1 MASIYESA
9 LTKAVSDLE
18 SRGYTVQTE
27 LSPSSK
33 SPLRADILGWGV
45 DSNGVLRPIVGVE
58 ILSPEKMGEKDLS
71 NSRRQLKMV
80 RDYFG
85 TKTHFIYDGKTWLE
99 LSENFLEFN
108 VSSGPVSMSGIESS
122 HVTDINS
129 ITNLIEIP
137 FWQSVE
143 RLRNDMPVESG
154 ALIAIEELLKDPRIT
169 DDAVYLT
176 SHPAIGLDP
185 DSLIKACLGLIERT
199 LGRNAQFSSPRN
211 VIDFLF
217 NLISPQSF
225 IGSFIDPF
233 SGSGATLRE
242 FVLRSKLNNSSIGHV
257 EGIEI
262 NSRIAVISRL
272 FNSLIDTGIK
282 VTTGDSITATKEL
295 FDVSVSIPP
304 LGIRRN
310 SSVET
315 PFGPTLNGDLIA
327 LFQIATSLKP
337 NGVAAC
343 LVAPGW
349 TWQVSREAIEF
360 RNWLSTNFHVVALI
374 SMPAVL
380 KATGIKPVAL
390 IIRNSAPGETIV
402 GTMGED
408 WLEQSQPQG
417 ELFQQIQAS
426 LKI

>member
-9 LTKAVSDLE
+9 LMKAVSDLE

-27 LSPSSK
+27 PSPSPK
-33 SPLRADILGWGV
+33 SPLRGDILGWGV
-45 DSNGVLRPIVGVE
+45 DSTGVLRPLVGVE
-58 ILSPEKMGEKDLS
+58 ILSPDKMREKDIS
-71 NSRRQLKMV
+71 NSRRQLKMLH
-80 RDYFG
+80 DYFG
-85 TKTHFIYDGKTWLE
+85 TKTNFIYDGEKWLE

-108 VSSGPVSMSGIESS
+108 VSSGPVSMFGIESS
-122 HVTDINS
+122 CVIDVKS
-129 ITNLIEIP
+129 ITNLIEVP

-143 RLRNDMPVESG
+143 RLRNDMPVESC
-154 ALIAIEELLKDPRIT
+154 ALIAVEELLKNPRVT
-169 DDAVYLT
+169 DVAVYLT
-176 SHPAIGLDP
+176 SHPAIGLNP

-199 LGRNAQFSSPRN
+199 LGRNAEFSSPRN

-217 NLISPQSF
+217 NLISPQGF
-225 IGSFIDPF
+225 TGSFVDPF
-233 SGSGATLRE
+233 SGLGATLRE
-242 FVLRSKLNNSSIGHV
+242 FVLRSKLNKTSHESV

-262 NSRIAVISRL
+262 NSRTAEMSRL
-272 FNSLIDTGIK
+272 FNSLIDTQIK
-282 VTTGDSITATKEL
+282 VTTGDSVTTRKEL

-304 LGIRRN
+304 LGIRRT
-310 SSVET
+310 SPVET
-315 PFGPTLNGDLIA
+315 PFGPTSNGDLIA
-327 LFQIATSLKP
+327 LIQIASSLKP

-343 LVAPGW
+343 LVAPSW
-349 TWQVSREAIEF
+349 TWQISREAVEF
-360 RNWLSTNFHVVALI
+360 RNWLSANFHVVALI
-374 SMPAVL
+374 SMPAIL

-402 GTMGED
+402 GTLGED

>member
-9 LTKAVSDLE
+9 LIKAVSDLE
-18 SRGYTVQTE
+18 SRGYTVQE
-27 LSPSSK
+27 ALSPYPN
-33 SPLRADILGWGV
+33 SPLRGDILAWGV
-45 DSNGVLRPIVGVE
+45 DSNGVLRPMVGVE
-58 ILSPEKMGEKDLS
+58 ILSPKHMAEKDIS
-71 NSRRQLKMV
+71 NSRRQLKKV

-85 TKTHFIYDGKTWLE
+85 TKTHFICDGEKWLE

-108 VSSGPVSMSGIESS
+108 ASSGPVTISGTESYC
-122 HVTDINS
+122 VTDIKS
-129 ITNLIEIP
+129 ITNLIEVP

-143 RLRNDMPVESG
+143 RLRNDMPVESC
-154 ALIAIEELLKDPRIT
+154 ALIAVEELLKNPRIT
-169 DDAVYLT
+169 NIAVYLT
-176 SHPAIGLDP
+176 SHPAIGLNP

-199 LGRNAQFSSPRN
+199 LGRNAEFSSPKN

-217 NLISPQSF
+217 NLISPQGF
-225 IGSFIDPF
+225 TGSFVDPF

-242 FVLRSKLNNSSIGHV
+242 FVLRSKLNNSSIGSV

-262 NSRIAVISRL
+262 NSRTAEMCRL
-272 FNSLIDTGIK
+272 FNSLIDSSIK
-282 VTTGDSITATKEL
+282 VTTGDSITTTKEL
-295 FDVSVSIPP
+295 VDVSVSIPP
-304 LGIRRN
+304 LGIRRTN
-310 SSVET
+310 PIET

-327 LFQIATSLKP
+327 LVQIAKSLKP

-349 TWQVSREAIEF
+349 TWQVSREALEF
-360 RNWLSTNFHVVALI
+360 RNWLSANFHVIALI

-380 KATGIKPVAL
+380 NTTGIKPVVL
-390 IIRNSAPGETIV
+390 IFRNSAPGETIV

>member
-18 SRGYTVQTE
+18 SRGYTVQRE
-27 LSPSSK
+27 LSPSPK
-33 SPLRADILGWGV
+33 SPLRNNILAWGV
-45 DSNGVLRPIVGVE
+45 DSNGVLCPMVAVE
-58 ILSPEKMGEKDLS
+58 VHSPEKMEEKDIS
-71 NSRRQLKMV
+71 NSRRQLKAL
-80 RDYFG
+80 RDYLG
-85 TKTHFIYDGKTWLE
+85 TKTHFIYDGEKWLE

-122 HVTDINS
+122 CVTDIKS
-129 ITNLIEIP
+129 ITNLIEVP

-143 RLRNDMPVESG
+143 RLRNDMPVESC
-154 ALIAIEELLKDPRIT
+154 AHIAIEELLKNHRIT
-169 DDAVYLT
+169 DVAVYLT
-176 SHPAIGLDP
+176 SHPAIGLNP
-185 DSLIKACLGLIERT
+185 DSLIKACLGLLERS
-199 LGRNAQFSSPRN
+199 LGRNSEFSTPKN

-217 NLISPQSF
+217 NLISPQGF
-225 IGSFIDPF
+225 TGSFVDPF

-242 FVLRSKLNNSSIGHV
+242 FVLRSKLNNSSIGSV
-257 EGIEI
+257 DGIEI
-262 NSRIAVISRL
+262 NSRTAEMSRL
-272 FNSLIDTGIK
+272 FNSLIDTSIK
-282 VTTGDSITATKEL
+282 VITGDSITTPKEL
-295 FDVSVSIPP
+295 VDVSVSIPP
-304 LGIRRN
+304 VGIRRT
-310 SSVET
+310 SPIDT
-315 PFGPTLNGDLIA
+315 PFGPTSNGDLVA
-327 LFQIATSLKP
+327 LVQIAISLKP

-349 TWQVSREAIEF
+349 TWQVSREALEF

-380 KATGIKPVAL
+380 DSTRIKPVVL
-390 IIRNSAPGETIV
+390 VIRNSAPGETIV
-402 GTMGED
+402 GTMGDD

>member
-1 MASIYESA
+1 MASLYESA
-9 LTKAVSDLE
+9 LIKAVNDLE

-27 LSPSSK
+27 VSPSPK
-33 SPLRADILGWGV
+33 SPLRSDILGWGV
-45 DSNGVLRPIVGVE
+45 DSNGVLRPMVGVE
-58 ILSPEKMGEKDLS
+58 ILSPEKMGEKEIS
-71 NSRRQLKMV
+71 NSRRQLKMM

-85 TKTHFIYDGKTWLE
+85 TETHFIYDGEIWLE

-108 VSSGPVSMSGIESS
+108 VNPGPVSMSGIAYSR
-122 HVTDINS
+122 VADIRS

-143 RLRNDMPVESG
+143 RLRNDLPVESC
-154 ALIAIEELLKDPRIT
+154 ALIAVEDLLKNPRIT
-169 DDAVYLT
+169 DVAVYLT
-176 SHPAIGLDP
+176 SHPTIGLDP

-199 LGRNAQFSSPRN
+199 LGRNAPFSSPKN

-217 NLISPQSF
+217 NLISPQGF
-225 IGSFIDPF
+225 TGSFVDLF

-242 FVLRSKLNNSSIGHV
+242 FVLRSKLNNSSIERV

-262 NSRIAVISRL
+262 NSRTSEMSRL
-272 FNSLIDTGIK
+272 FNSLIDPSIK
-282 VTTGDSITATKEL
+282 VTTGDSITTTKEL
-295 FDVSVSIPP
+295 FDVSISIPP
-304 LGIRRN
+304 IGVRRN

-315 PFGPTLNGDLIA
+315 PFGSTLNGDLIA

-380 KATGIKPVAL
+380 NATGIKPVAL
-390 IIRNSAPGETIV
+390 IIRNSTPGETIV
-402 GTMGED
+402 GTLGED
-408 WLEQSQPQG
+408 WLEQSQPEG
-417 ELFQQIQAS
+417 ELFQQIQTS
-426 LKI
+426 LKL